1 VALPKH
7 LTSVTTAVAPSAA
20 AGWLTVPV
28 AIVVHRLA
36 SVMVTV
42 YTPAATLTRSSVIA
56 PLLHRYVYGAVPPVT
71 VRLTDP
77 VGVPKH
83 LTFTT
88 VVPAVRGIAGWVIRK
103 GTSKVQKFAS
113 LIVTI

>member
-1 VALPKH
+1 MTLV
-7 LTSVTTAVAPSAA
+7 TAVVPDKAD
-20 AGWLTVPV
+20 AGCNTVPD
-28 AIVVHRLA
+28 AVVVQRLA

-42 YTPAATLTRSSVIA
+42 YTPAATLTRSSVVA